1 MTLVAVYTVLCQT
14 AVLRGMVW
22 VLCCGKGM
30 NMAVIKRLGIT
41 IQCVQN
47 QEGFGTLC
55 KVCLLKE

>member
-1 MTLVAVYTVLCQT
+1 MVAVYTVLCQT

-30 NMAVIKRLGIT
+30 NMAVIKRLGIS
-41 IQCVQN
+41 VQN